1 MSGKAASSA
10 PPAAKADGGKKEA
23 ATSPLVSTY
32 LILYNLFS
40 ALGWAYLWLLIG
52 QHFAAHGWEKGVPT
66 LYAAIEQPLKL
77 VQTAA
82 LLEIVH
88 AILRF
93 VKSSPVI
100 TAIQVASRL
109 AVLWGI
115 VHYSPPSQ
123 TSVFFTLMSVSW
135 SLVEVPRYSWYLTE
149 LLGLQSG
156 PLTYLRYSL
165 FLVLYPTGITG
176 ECGSLW
182 QSLSYFEG
190 NQMRLGLE
198 VALPN
203 KWNLVY
209 SHRAVLLFLLFAIY
223 PFGSYVM
230 YNNMWVAR
238 KKKLFPSTEDKK
250 AQ

>member
-1 MSGKAASSA
+1 MDSRPSLTRAQPRRRRRAGEKPWGERQHGPSLTFPPPFPLPA
-10 PPAAKADGGKKEA
+10 P
-23 ATSPLVSTY
+23 
-32 LILYNLFS
+32 
-40 ALGWAYLWLLIG
+40 
-52 QHFAAHGWEKGVPT
+52 
-66 LYAAIEQPLKL
+66 
-77 VQTAA
+77 
-82 LLEIVH
+82 
-88 AILRF
+88 
-93 VKSSPVI
+93 
-100 TAIQVASRL
+100 VASRL

-149 LLGLQSG
+149 LLGLQSA

-182 QSLSYFEG
+182 QSLSYFED

-203 KWNLVY
+203 AWNLVY

-230 YNNMWVAR
+230 YNNMWVSRR
-238 KKKLFPSTEDKK
+238 KKLSPPTSSKCD
-250 AQ
+250 